1 MAAAAATPTAPP
13 TAEEDSQITP
23 GCEPCANCAGGDVI
37 LGDGTHMRVAWWCGE
52 NDATWYA
59 ERDRLARNA
68 QRAANQATANTE
80 APKQIMAAAVKA
92 ATKRDLAPPEAAQ
105 KEAPAPGLN
114 PGRRVQE
121 SAAAPGIDLSAQAPQ
136 SLQEPATLALKKR
149 KLQTFSEQD
158 SDIGNVNDMYGM
170 KRGGV
175 TMASRRGDGAAI
187 RGKTKAGMR

>member
-1 MAAAAATPTAPP
+1 MAADLNTMTPTCSTNSGKGAGNHVVTLANGQAYNVDFNCDGDANFLAEVDRRQKLAQQVADQAATAKL
-13 TAEEDSQITP
+13 IT
-23 GCEPCANCAGGDVI
+23 D
-37 LGDGTHMRVAWWCGE
+37 LQT
-52 NDATWYA
+52 
-59 ERDRLARNA
+59 
-68 QRAANQATANTE
+68 
-80 APKQIMAAAVKA
+80 KA
-92 ATKRDLAPPEAAQ
+92 ASKKDLEAKASAQ
-105 KEAPAPGLN
+105 KEAPAPGIN